1 MHKICNL
8 IIMNYRF
15 FFLFIVNIL
24 CVLAYPQELKLSFSE
39 PFNSVG
45 LESISCIPIEDK
57 IVHVQQ
63 KSKEDLC
70 ALTVHIFDAQLK
82 KKASF
87 ELNEPKYTFLSVK
100 YFFNEIF
107 VFASLNENNHT
118 SLLYTKF
125 DLQIG
130 FSSFKEIFKEPHKAG
145 YPTTFVFPENSY
157 NSELSILAEL
167 PYVKNKNEDIKL
179 LIFDHQMGLI
189 KEIYNKLEINFD
201 PKRDN
206 KLIVSPKG
214 RVFLI
219 KTHWQKGNNFAI
231 YKLGQG
237 TTQEKVIKLNRN
249 KISALDY
256 FFNSK
261 NELVIAGFYSSQI
274 RYNYEGFFLLKYD
287 HDLHLTHKNQY
298 YFSEKII
305 KTFKSAKDIKESGF
319 GLDKFR
325 LTSFNLDKEGNH
337 FLVAEHLGRKKM
349 KDVNNWY
356 SAGMTIVKFNKNG
369 NYVWGCPI
377 KREQI
382 SSSRSFLGSFTLNDF
397 TEPYYF
403 YNALSNLDLKKGIP
417 PNYGTNNYCG
427 TNHITFDD
435 FGIYSTKELSISFP
449 DTKKWAFNPNQ
460 LNPLKNQKSIFEIT
474 TEMRDKSCLAIIN

>member
-1 MHKICNL
+1 MS
-8 IIMNYRF
+8 YRF
-15 FFLFIVNIL
+15 PLFFVLNIL
-24 CVLAYPQELKLSFSE
+24 WVLAYPQELKLSFSDS
-39 PFNSVG
+39 FSSVG
-45 LESISCIPIEDK
+45 LESISCIPIEDQ
-57 IVHVQQ
+57 IVYVQQ
-63 KSKEDLC
+63 KSKDDLC
-70 ALTVHIFDAQLK
+70 ALTVHVFNAQLK

-87 ELNEPKYTFLSVK
+87 ELNKPRYTFLSVK
-100 YFFNEIF
+100 YYFDEIF

-118 SLLYTKF
+118 FLLYTKF
-125 DLQIG
+125 DLQTG
-130 FSSFKEIFKEPHKAG
+130 FSSFKEIYNEPQKAG

-157 NSELSILAEL
+157 DSELSILAEL

-179 LIFDHQMGLI
+179 LIFDNQMELT
-189 KEIYNKLEINFD
+189 KEIYNKLEINFE

-219 KTHWQKGNNFAI
+219 KTHWQKGNNFAL
-231 YKLGQG
+231 YKLGQE
-237 TTQEKVIKLNRN
+237 TIQDEVVKLNRN

-261 NELVIAGFYSSQI
+261 NELVIAGFFTSQI

-287 HDLHLTHKNQY
+287 QNLNMIHKNQN

-325 LTSFNLDKEGNH
+325 LTSFNLDQEGNH
-337 FLVAEHLGRKKM
+337 YLVAEHLGKKKK
-349 KDVNNWY
+349 KDVSNWY

-382 SSSRSFLGSFTLNDF
+382 NSSRSFIGSFTLNDF

-403 YNALSNLDLKKGIP
+403 YNALSNLDLKKGLP

-427 TNHITFDD
+427 TNHITFDE
-435 FGIYSTKELSISFP
+435 FGVYSTKELSISFP
-449 DTKKWAFNPNQ
+449 DAQKWAFNPNQ
-460 LNPLKNQKSIFEIT
+460 LNPIKNQKSIFEIT
-474 TEMRDKSCLAIIN
+474 TEAGDKSCLAIIN

>member
-1 MHKICNL
+1 MS
-8 IIMNYRF
+8 YRF
-15 FFLFIVNIL
+15 PFFFVLNIL
-24 CVLAYPQELKLSFSE
+24 WVLAHPQELKLSFSDS
-39 PFNSVG
+39 FSSVG
-45 LESISCIPIEDK
+45 LESISCIPIEDQ
-57 IVHVQQ
+57 IVYVQQ
-63 KSKEDLC
+63 KSKDDLC
-70 ALTVHIFDAQLK
+70 ALTVHVFNAQLK

-87 ELNEPKYTFLSVK
+87 ELNKPRYTFLSVK
-100 YFFNEIF
+100 YYFDEIF

-118 SLLYTKF
+118 FLLYTKF
-125 DLQIG
+125 DLQTG
-130 FSSFKEIFKEPHKAG
+130 FSSFKEIYKEPQKAG

-157 NSELSILAEL
+157 DSELSILAEL

-179 LIFDHQMGLI
+179 LIFDNQMELT
-189 KEIYNKLEINFD
+189 KEIYNKLEINFE

-219 KTHWQKGNNFAI
+219 KTHWQKGNNFAL
-231 YKLGQG
+231 YKLGQEII
-237 TTQEKVIKLNRN
+237 QEEVVKLNRN

-261 NELVIAGFYSSQI
+261 NELVIAGFFTSQI

-287 HDLHLTHKNQY
+287 QDLNMIHKNQN

-325 LTSFNLDKEGNH
+325 LTSFNLDQEGNH
-337 FLVAEHLGRKKM
+337 YLVAEHLGKKKK
-349 KDVNNWY
+349 KDVSNWY

-382 SSSRSFLGSFTLNDF
+382 NSSRSFIGSFTLNDF

-403 YNALSNLDLKKGIP
+403 YNALSNLDLKKGLP

-427 TNHITFDD
+427 TNHITFDE
-435 FGIYSTKELSISFP
+435 FGVYSTKELSISFP
-449 DTKKWAFNPNQ
+449 DAQKWAFNPNQ
-460 LNPLKNQKSIFEIT
+460 LNPIKNQKSIFEIT
-474 TEMRDKSCLAIIN
+474 TEAGDKSCLAIIN

>member
-1 MHKICNL
+1 MS
-8 IIMNYRF
+8 YRF
-15 FFLFIVNIL
+15 PLFFVLNIL
-24 CVLAYPQELKLSFSE
+24 WVLAYPQELKLSFSDS
-39 PFNSVG
+39 FSSVG
-45 LESISCIPIEDK
+45 LESISCIPIEDQ
-57 IVHVQQ
+57 IVYVQQ
-63 KSKEDLC
+63 KSKDDLC
-70 ALTVHIFDAQLK
+70 ALTVHVFNAQLK

-87 ELNEPKYTFLSVK
+87 ELNKPRYTFLSVK
-100 YFFNEIF
+100 YYFDEIF

-118 SLLYTKF
+118 FLLYTKF
-125 DLQIG
+125 DLQTG
-130 FSSFKEIFKEPHKAG
+130 FSSFKEIYKEPQKAG

-157 NSELSILAEL
+157 DSELSILAEL

-179 LIFDHQMGLI
+179 LIFDNQMELT
-189 KEIYNKLEINFD
+189 KEIYNKLEINFE

-219 KTHWQKGNNFAI
+219 KTHWQKGNNFAL
-231 YKLGQG
+231 YKLGQE
-237 TTQEKVIKLNRN
+237 TIQDEVVKLNRN

-261 NELVIAGFYSSQI
+261 NELVIAGFFTSQI

-287 HDLHLTHKNQY
+287 QDLNLIHKNQN

-325 LTSFNLDKEGNH
+325 LTSFNLDQEGNH
-337 FLVAEHLGRKKM
+337 YLVAEHLGKKKK
-349 KDVNNWY
+349 KDVSNWY

-382 SSSRSFLGSFTLNDF
+382 NSSRSFIGSFTLNDF

-403 YNALSNLDLKKGIP
+403 YNALSNLDFKKGLP

-427 TNHITFDD
+427 TNHITFDE
-435 FGIYSTKELSISFP
+435 FGVYSTKELSISFP
-449 DTKKWAFNPNQ
+449 DAQKWAFNPNQ
-460 LNPLKNQKSIFEIT
+460 LNPIKNQKSIFEIT
-474 TEMRDKSCLAIIN
+474 TEAGDKSCLAIIN

>member
-1 MHKICNL
+1 MS
-8 IIMNYRF
+8 YRF
-15 FFLFIVNIL
+15 PLFFVLNIL
-24 CVLAYPQELKLSFSE
+24 WVLAYPQELKLSFSDS
-39 PFNSVG
+39 FSSVG
-45 LESISCIPIEDK
+45 LESISCIPIEDQ
-57 IVHVQQ
+57 IVYVQQ
-63 KSKEDLC
+63 KSKDDLC
-70 ALTVHIFDAQLK
+70 ALTVHVFNAQLK

-87 ELNEPKYTFLSVK
+87 ELNKPRYTFLSVK
-100 YFFNEIF
+100 YYFDEIF

-118 SLLYTKF
+118 FLLYTKF
-125 DLQIG
+125 DLQTG
-130 FSSFKEIFKEPHKAG
+130 FSSFKEIYNEPQKAG

-157 NSELSILAEL
+157 DSELSILAEL

-179 LIFDHQMGLI
+179 LIFDNQMELT
-189 KEIYNKLEINFD
+189 KEIYNKLEINFE

-219 KTHWQKGNNFAI
+219 KTHWQKGNNFAL
-231 YKLGQG
+231 YKLGQEII
-237 TTQEKVIKLNRN
+237 QEEVVKLNRN

-261 NELVIAGFYSSQI
+261 NELVIAGFFTSQI

-287 HDLHLTHKNQY
+287 QNLNMIHKNQN

-325 LTSFNLDKEGNH
+325 LTSFNLDQEGNH
-337 FLVAEHLGRKKM
+337 YLVAEHLGKKKK
-349 KDVNNWY
+349 KDVSNWY

-382 SSSRSFLGSFTLNDF
+382 NSSRSFIGSFTLNDF

-403 YNALSNLDLKKGIP
+403 YNALSNLDLKKGLP

-427 TNHITFDD
+427 TNHITFDE
-435 FGIYSTKELSISFP
+435 FGVYSTKELSISFP
-449 DTKKWAFNPNQ
+449 DAQKWAFNPNQ
-460 LNPLKNQKSIFEIT
+460 LNPIKNQKSIFEIT
-474 TEMRDKSCLAIIN
+474 TEAGDKSCLAIIN

>member
-1 MHKICNL
+1 MS
-8 IIMNYRF
+8 YRF
-15 FFLFIVNIL
+15 PFFFVLNIL
-24 CVLAYPQELKLSFSE
+24 WVLAHPQELKLSFSDS
-39 PFNSVG
+39 FSSVG
-45 LESISCIPIEDK
+45 LESISCIPIEDQ
-57 IVHVQQ
+57 IVYVQQ
-63 KSKEDLC
+63 KSKDDLC
-70 ALTVHIFDAQLK
+70 ALTVHVFNAQLK

-87 ELNEPKYTFLSVK
+87 ELNKPRYTFLSVK
-100 YFFNEIF
+100 YYFDEIF

-118 SLLYTKF
+118 LLLYTKF
-125 DLQIG
+125 DLQTG
-130 FSSFKEIFKEPHKAG
+130 FSSFKEIYKEPQKAG

-157 NSELSILAEL
+157 DSELSILAEL

-179 LIFDHQMGLI
+179 LIFDNQMELT
-189 KEIYNKLEINFD
+189 KEIYNKLEINFE

-219 KTHWQKGNNFAI
+219 KTHWQKGNNFAL
-231 YKLGQG
+231 YKLGQEII
-237 TTQEKVIKLNRN
+237 QEEVVKLNRN

-261 NELVIAGFYSSQI
+261 NELVIAGFFTSQI

-287 HDLHLTHKNQY
+287 QDLNMIHKNQN

-325 LTSFNLDKEGNH
+325 LTSFNLDQEGNH
-337 FLVAEHLGRKKM
+337 YLVAEHLGKKKK
-349 KDVNNWY
+349 KDVSNWY
-356 SAGMTIVKFNKNG
+356 SAGMTIVKFNKSG

-382 SSSRSFLGSFTLNDF
+382 NSSRSFIGSFTLNDF

-403 YNALSNLDLKKGIP
+403 YNALSNLDLKKGLP

-427 TNHITFDD
+427 TNHITFDE
-435 FGIYSTKELSISFP
+435 FGVYSTKELSISFP
-449 DTKKWAFNPNQ
+449 DAQKWAFNPNQ
-460 LNPLKNQKSIFEIT
+460 LNPIKNQKSIFEIT
-474 TEMRDKSCLAIIN
+474 TEAGDKSCLAIIN

>member
-1 MHKICNL
+1 MS
-8 IIMNYRF
+8 YRF
-15 FFLFIVNIL
+15 PLFFVLNIL
-24 CVLAYPQELKLSFSE
+24 WVLAHPQELKLSFSDS
-39 PFNSVG
+39 FSSVG
-45 LESISCIPIEDK
+45 LESISCIPIEDQ
-57 IVHVQQ
+57 IVYVQQ
-63 KSKEDLC
+63 KSKDDLC
-70 ALTVHIFDAQLK
+70 ALTVHVFNAQLK

-87 ELNEPKYTFLSVK
+87 ELNKPRYTFLSVK
-100 YFFNEIF
+100 YYFDEIF

-118 SLLYTKF
+118 FLLYTKF
-125 DLQIG
+125 DLQTG
-130 FSSFKEIFKEPHKAG
+130 FSSFKEIYKEPQKAG

-157 NSELSILAEL
+157 DSELSILAEL

-179 LIFDHQMGLI
+179 LIFDNQMELT
-189 KEIYNKLEINFD
+189 KEIYNKLEINFE

-219 KTHWQKGNNFAI
+219 KTHWQKGNNFAL
-231 YKLGQG
+231 YKLGQEII
-237 TTQEKVIKLNRN
+237 QEEVVKLNRN

-261 NELVIAGFYSSQI
+261 NELVIAGFFTSQI

-287 HDLHLTHKNQY
+287 QDLNMIHKNQN

-325 LTSFNLDKEGNH
+325 LTSFNLDQEGNH
-337 FLVAEHLGRKKM
+337 YLVAEHLGKKKK
-349 KDVNNWY
+349 KDVSNWY

-382 SSSRSFLGSFTLNDF
+382 NSSRSFIGSFTLNDF

-403 YNALSNLDLKKGIP
+403 YNALSNLDLKKGLP

-427 TNHITFDD
+427 TNHITFDE
-435 FGIYSTKELSISFP
+435 FGVYSTKELSISFP
-449 DTKKWAFNPNQ
+449 DAQKWAFNPNQ
-460 LNPLKNQKSIFEIT
+460 LNPIKNQKSIFEIT
-474 TEMRDKSCLAIIN
+474 TEAGDKSCLAIIN

>member
-1 MHKICNL
+1 MS
-8 IIMNYRF
+8 YRF
-15 FFLFIVNIL
+15 PFFFVLNIL
-24 CVLAYPQELKLSFSE
+24 WVLAYPQELKLSFSDS
-39 PFNSVG
+39 FSSVG
-45 LESISCIPIEDK
+45 LESISCIPIEDQ
-57 IVHVQQ
+57 IVYVQQ
-63 KSKEDLC
+63 KSKDDLC
-70 ALTVHIFDAQLK
+70 ALTVHVFNAQLK

-87 ELNEPKYTFLSVK
+87 ELNKPRYTFLSVK
-100 YFFNEIF
+100 YYFDEIF

-118 SLLYTKF
+118 FLLYTKF
-125 DLQIG
+125 DLQTG
-130 FSSFKEIFKEPHKAG
+130 FSSFKEIYKEPQKAG

-157 NSELSILAEL
+157 DSELSILAEL

-179 LIFDHQMGLI
+179 LIFDNQMELT
-189 KEIYNKLEINFD
+189 KEIYNKLEINFE

-219 KTHWQKGNNFAI
+219 KTHWQKGNNFAL
-231 YKLGQG
+231 YKLGQEII
-237 TTQEKVIKLNRN
+237 QDEVVKLNRN

-261 NELVIAGFYSSQI
+261 NELVIAGFFTSQI

-287 HDLHLTHKNQY
+287 QDLNMIHKNQN

-325 LTSFNLDKEGNH
+325 LTSFNLDQEGNH
-337 FLVAEHLGRKKM
+337 YLVAEHLGKKKK
-349 KDVNNWY
+349 KDVSNWY

-382 SSSRSFLGSFTLNDF
+382 NSSRSFIGSFTLNDF

-403 YNALSNLDLKKGIP
+403 YNALSNLDLKKGLP

-427 TNHITFDD
+427 TNHITFDE
-435 FGIYSTKELSISFP
+435 FGVYSTKELSISFP
-449 DTKKWAFNPNQ
+449 DAQKWAFNPNQ
-460 LNPLKNQKSIFEIT
+460 LNPIKNQKSIFEIT
-474 TEMRDKSCLAIIN
+474 TEAGDKSCLAIIN

>member
-1 MHKICNL
+1 MS
-8 IIMNYRF
+8 YRF
-15 FFLFIVNIL
+15 PLFFVLNIL
-24 CVLAYPQELKLSFSE
+24 WVLAYPQELKLSFSDS
-39 PFNSVG
+39 FSSVG
-45 LESISCIPIEDK
+45 LESISCIPIEDQ
-57 IVHVQQ
+57 IVYVQQ
-63 KSKEDLC
+63 KSKDDLC
-70 ALTVHIFDAQLK
+70 ALTVHVFNAQLK

-87 ELNEPKYTFLSVK
+87 ELNKPRYTFLSVK
-100 YFFNEIF
+100 YYFDEIF

-118 SLLYTKF
+118 FLLYTKF
-125 DLQIG
+125 DLQTG
-130 FSSFKEIFKEPHKAG
+130 FSSFKEIYNEPQKAG

-157 NSELSILAEL
+157 DSELSILAEL

-179 LIFDHQMGLI
+179 LIFDNQMELT
-189 KEIYNKLEINFD
+189 KEIYNKLEINFE

-219 KTHWQKGNNFAI
+219 KTHWQKGNNFAL
-231 YKLGQG
+231 YKLGQEII
-237 TTQEKVIKLNRN
+237 QEEVVKLNRN

-261 NELVIAGFYSSQI
+261 NELVIAGFFTSQI

-287 HDLHLTHKNQY
+287 QNLNMIHKNQN

-325 LTSFNLDKEGNH
+325 LTSFNLDQEGNH
-337 FLVAEHLGRKKM
+337 YLVAEHLGKKKK
-349 KDVNNWY
+349 KDVSNWY

-382 SSSRSFLGSFTLNDF
+382 NSSRSFIGSFTLNDF

-403 YNALSNLDLKKGIP
+403 YNALSNLDLKKGLP
-417 PNYGTNNYCG
+417 PNYGINNYCG
-427 TNHITFDD
+427 TNHITFDE
-435 FGIYSTKELSISFP
+435 FGVYSTKELSISFP
-449 DTKKWAFNPNQ
+449 DAQKWAFNPNQ
-460 LNPLKNQKSIFEIT
+460 LNPIKNQKSIFEIT
-474 TEMRDKSCLAIIN
+474 TEAGDKSCLAIIN

>member
-1 MHKICNL
+1 MS
-8 IIMNYRF
+8 YRF
-15 FFLFIVNIL
+15 PFFFVLNIL
-24 CVLAYPQELKLSFSE
+24 WVLAHPQELKLSFSDS
-39 PFNSVG
+39 FSSVG
-45 LESISCIPIEDK
+45 LESISCIPIEDQ
-57 IVHVQQ
+57 IVYVQQ
-63 KSKEDLC
+63 KSKDDLC
-70 ALTVHIFDAQLK
+70 ALTVHVFNAQLK

-87 ELNEPKYTFLSVK
+87 ELNKPRYTFLSVK
-100 YFFNEIF
+100 YYFDEIF

-118 SLLYTKF
+118 FLLYTKF
-125 DLQIG
+125 DLQTG
-130 FSSFKEIFKEPHKAG
+130 FSSFKEIYNEPQKAV

-157 NSELSILAEL
+157 DSELSILAEL

-179 LIFDHQMGLI
+179 LIFDNQMELT
-189 KEIYNKLEINFD
+189 KEIYNKLEINFE

-219 KTHWQKGNNFAI
+219 KTHWQKGNNFAL
-231 YKLGQG
+231 YKLGQE
-237 TTQEKVIKLNRN
+237 TIQDEVVKLNRN

-261 NELVIAGFYSSQI
+261 NELVIAGFFTSQI

-287 HDLHLTHKNQY
+287 QDLNLIHKNQN

-305 KTFKSAKDIKESGF
+305 KTFKSAKDIKEFGF

-325 LTSFNLDKEGNH
+325 LTSFNLDQEGNH
-337 FLVAEHLGRKKM
+337 YLVAEHLGKKKK
-349 KDVNNWY
+349 KDVSNWY

-377 KREQI
+377 KRKQI
-382 SSSRSFLGSFTLNDF
+382 NSSRSFIGSFTLNDF

-403 YNALSNLDLKKGIP
+403 YNALSNLDFKKGLP

-427 TNHITFDD
+427 TNHITFDE
-435 FGIYSTKELSISFP
+435 FGVYSTKELSISFP
-449 DTKKWAFNPNQ
+449 DAQKWAFNPNQ
-460 LNPLKNQKSIFEIT
+460 LNPIKNQKSIFEIT
-474 TEMRDKSCLAIIN
+474 TEAGDKSCLAIIN

>member
-1 MHKICNL
+1 MS
-8 IIMNYRF
+8 YRF
-15 FFLFIVNIL
+15 PLFFVLNIL
-24 CVLAYPQELKLSFSE
+24 WVLAYPQELKLSFSDS
-39 PFNSVG
+39 FSSVG
-45 LESISCIPIEDK
+45 LESISCIPIEDQ
-57 IVHVQQ
+57 IVYVQQ
-63 KSKEDLC
+63 KSKDDLC
-70 ALTVHIFDAQLK
+70 ALTVHVFNAQLK

-87 ELNEPKYTFLSVK
+87 ELNKPRYTFLSVK
-100 YFFNEIF
+100 YYFDEIF

-118 SLLYTKF
+118 FLLYTKF
-125 DLQIG
+125 DLQTG
-130 FSSFKEIFKEPHKAG
+130 FSSFKEIYNEPQKAG

-157 NSELSILAEL
+157 DSELSILAEL

-179 LIFDHQMGLI
+179 LIFDNQMELT
-189 KEIYNKLEINFD
+189 KEIYNKLEINFE

-219 KTHWQKGNNFAI
+219 KTHWQKGNNFAL
-231 YKLGQG
+231 YKLGQEII
-237 TTQEKVIKLNRN
+237 QEEVVKLNRN

-261 NELVIAGFYSSQI
+261 NELVIAGFFTSQI

-287 HDLHLTHKNQY
+287 QNLNMIHKNQN

-305 KTFKSAKDIKESGF
+305 KTFKSAKDIKEFGF

-325 LTSFNLDKEGNH
+325 LTSFNLDQEGNH
-337 FLVAEHLGRKKM
+337 YLVAEHLGKKKK
-349 KDVNNWY
+349 KDVSNWY

-382 SSSRSFLGSFTLNDF
+382 NSSRSFIGSFTLNDF

-403 YNALSNLDLKKGIP
+403 YNALSNLDLKKGLP

-427 TNHITFDD
+427 TNHITFDE
-435 FGIYSTKELSISFP
+435 FGVYSTKELSISFP
-449 DTKKWAFNPNQ
+449 DAQKWAFNPNQ
-460 LNPLKNQKSIFEIT
+460 LNPIKNQKSIFEIT
-474 TEMRDKSCLAIIN
+474 TEAGDKSCLAIIN

>member
-1 MHKICNL
+1 MS
-8 IIMNYRF
+8 YRF
-15 FFLFIVNIL
+15 PFFFVLNIL
-24 CVLAYPQELKLSFSE
+24 WVLAHPQELKLSFSDS
-39 PFNSVG
+39 FSSVG
-45 LESISCIPIEDK
+45 LESISCIPIEDQ

-63 KSKEDLC
+63 KSKDDLC
-70 ALTVHIFDAQLK
+70 VLTVHVFNAQLK

-87 ELNEPKYTFLSVK
+87 ELNEPRYTFLSVK
-100 YFFNEIF
+100 YFFDEIF

-118 SLLYTKF
+118 YLLYTKF
-125 DLQIG
+125 DLQTG
-130 FSSFKEIFKEPHKAG
+130 FSSFKEIYKEPQKAG

-157 NSELSILAEL
+157 DSELSILAEL

-179 LIFDHQMGLI
+179 LIFDHQMELI
-189 KEIYNKLEINFD
+189 KETYNKLEINFE

-219 KTHWQKGNNFAI
+219 KTHWQKGNNFAL
-231 YKLGQG
+231 YKLGQEII
-237 TTQEKVIKLNRN
+237 QEEVVKLNRN

-261 NELVIAGFYSSQI
+261 NELVIAGFFTSQI

-287 HDLHLTHKNQY
+287 QDLNMTHKNQN

-325 LTSFNLDKEGNH
+325 LTSFNLDQEGNH
-337 FLVAEHLGRKKM
+337 YLVAEHLGKKKK
-349 KDVNNWY
+349 KDVSNWY

-382 SSSRSFLGSFTLNDF
+382 NSSRSFIGSFTLNDF
-397 TEPYYF
+397 AEPYYF

-427 TNHITFDD
+427 TNHITFDE
-435 FGIYSTKELSISFP
+435 FGVYSTKELSISFP
-449 DTKKWAFNPNQ
+449 DTQKWAFNPNQ
-460 LNPLKNQKSIFEIT
+460 LNPIKNQKSIFEIT
-474 TEMRDKSCLAIIN
+474 TEAGGKSCLAIIN

>member
-1 MHKICNL
+1 MS
-8 IIMNYRF
+8 YRF
-15 FFLFIVNIL
+15 PFFFVLNIL
-24 CVLAYPQELKLSFSE
+24 WVLAHPQELKLSFSDS
-39 PFNSVG
+39 FSSVG
-45 LESISCIPIEDK
+45 LESISCIPIEDQ
-57 IVHVQQ
+57 IVYVQQ
-63 KSKEDLC
+63 KSKDDLC
-70 ALTVHIFDAQLK
+70 ALTVHVFNAQLK

-87 ELNEPKYTFLSVK
+87 ELNKPRYTFLSVK
-100 YFFNEIF
+100 YYFDEIF

-118 SLLYTKF
+118 FLLYTKF
-125 DLQIG
+125 DLQTG
-130 FSSFKEIFKEPHKAG
+130 FSSFKEIYKEPQKAG

-157 NSELSILAEL
+157 DSELSILAEL

-179 LIFDHQMGLI
+179 LIFDNQMELT
-189 KEIYNKLEINFD
+189 KEIYNKLEINFE

-219 KTHWQKGNNFAI
+219 KTHWQKGNNFAL
-231 YKLGQG
+231 YKLGQEII
-237 TTQEKVIKLNRN
+237 QEEVVKLNRN

-261 NELVIAGFYSSQI
+261 NELVIAGFFTSQI

-287 HDLHLTHKNQY
+287 QNLNMIHKNQN

-325 LTSFNLDKEGNH
+325 LTSFNLDQEGNH
-337 FLVAEHLGRKKM
+337 YLVAEHLGKKKK
-349 KDVNNWY
+349 KDVSNWY

-382 SSSRSFLGSFTLNDF
+382 NSSRSFIGSFTLNDF

-403 YNALSNLDLKKGIP
+403 YNALSNLDLKKGLP

-427 TNHITFDD
+427 TNHITFDE
-435 FGIYSTKELSISFP
+435 FGVYSTKELSISFP
-449 DTKKWAFNPNQ
+449 DAQKWAFNPNQ
-460 LNPLKNQKSIFEIT
+460 LNPIKNQKSIFEIT
-474 TEMRDKSCLAIIN
+474 TEAGDKSCLAIIN